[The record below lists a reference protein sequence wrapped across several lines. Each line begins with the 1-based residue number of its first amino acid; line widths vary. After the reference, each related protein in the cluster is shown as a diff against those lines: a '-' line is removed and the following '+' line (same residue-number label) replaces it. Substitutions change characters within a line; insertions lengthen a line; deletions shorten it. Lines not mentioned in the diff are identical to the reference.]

1 MSELHQTWSSFQCSV
16 AVTDIFLAPKSNQT
30 RKNMLLK
37 EIDTI
42 DGILTVVLELKHVCN
57 SNKTG
62 SSLRHVWILFRY
74 QGLPRHGETSNVAK
88 TFRGKEGFYAGSR
101 CHLPLCRLTLFFPCI
116 NAFFPLFIQQWGH
129 WARTGVILRKK
140 KQGHFSTYSR
150 MCQKIHFPFTI
161 RPYDWLVS
169 KVPQKKTLLSQ
180 GVFTPFQKYTNKA
193 ILVVL

>member
-16 AVTDIFLAPKSNQT
+16 AVTDIFLALKSNQT

-57 SNKTG
+57 SKKTR
-62 SSLRHVWILFRY
+62 SSHRHVWILFRY

-129 WARTGVILRKK
+129 WARTGVILRKEK
-140 KQGHFSTYSR
+140 TRTFLHLLTN
-150 MCQKIHFPFTI
+150 
-161 RPYDWLVS
+161 VS
-169 KVPQKKTLLSQ
+169 KNTFPVYNSTIWLMTSMIDDKSAK
-180 GVFTPFQKYTNKA
+180 
-193 ILVVL
+193 